1 MRRTKRQN
9 ESIVMPYKKINI
21 YLFALMICAAFTGW
35 YFVPR
40 TYLADKNTQLELERL
55 VPKEFGIWKNLDN
68 TSNQIV
74 NPQLQETLDSLYS
87 QILTRTYISEN
98 GNRIM
103 LSIAYGRD
111 QRSYMALHYPEVC
124 YPAQGFSLKS
134 NQIAKISING
144 APFNVRQIET
154 QLGNQRYEPVT
165 YWTTIGEFRSLGG
178 FKKRLLE
185 LQYGFSG
192 DIPDGLLFRV
202 STIGKDT
209 PTQFAIQEEFLSALI
224 KSVETDKRAILT
236 GLREI

>member
-1 MRRTKRQN
+1 MRQ
-9 ESIVMPYKKINI
+9 KKINI
-21 YLFALMICAAFTGW
+21 WLFALMVCASLVAW

-40 TYLADKNTQLELERL
+40 NYLADKGNSFELKTVIPE
-55 VPKEFGIWKNLDN
+55 KFGEWQALNQN
-68 TSNQIV
+68 SNQII
-74 NPQLQETLDSLYS
+74 NPQIQEKLDSLYS
-87 QILTRTYISEN
+87 QILTRTYINRN
-98 GNRIM
+98 GNRVM

-111 QRSYMALHYPEVC
+111 QRSYMAVHYPEVC

-134 NQIAKISING
+134 NQIAKISVNG
-144 APFNVRQIET
+144 SPFSVRQLET

-192 DIPDGLLFRV
+192 DIPDGILFRV
-202 STIGKDT
+202 STIGQDT
-209 PTQFAIQEEFLSALI
+209 PTQFAIQEEFLSSLI
-224 KSVETDKRAILT
+224 NAVETDKRAVLT

>member
-1 MRRTKRQN
+1 MKTLPTNLVQRW
-9 ESIVMPYKKINI
+9 
-21 YLFALMICAAFTGW
+21 LMLVLMAGAAVVAYAFT
-35 YFVPR
+35 PHI
-40 TYLADKNTQLELERL
+40 YLADKGNSFDLKTV
-55 VPKEFGIWKNLDN
+55 VPEKFGEWEALSQD
-68 TSNQIV
+68 SSQII
-74 NPQLQETLDSLYS
+74 NPQIQEKLDSLYS
-87 QILTRTYISEN
+87 QILTRTYFNRN
-98 GNRIM
+98 GNRVM

-111 QRSYMALHYPEVC
+111 QRSYMAVHYPEVC

-134 NQIAKISING
+134 NQIAKISVNG
-144 APFNVRQIET
+144 APFNVRQLET

-165 YWTTIGEFRSLGG
+165 YWTTIGQFRSLGG

-209 PTQFAIQEEFLSALI
+209 HTQFAIQEEFLSALI